1 MAKGFTDYVFNNLKS
16 SGFYHNYDYRHYPT
30 ETLPYDNHVNRHI
43 EIYLLVKEYV
53 DLYEDGKN
61 ASEATAKLIK
71 ERLNEIAK
79 KLAKTYY
86 IVTEDE
92 LK

>member
-1 MAKGFTDYVFNNLKS
+1 MAKGFEEFVFSNLKS
-16 SGFYHNYDYRHYPT
+16 NGFYHNYDIRHFPT
-30 ETLPYDNHVNRHI
+30 EQLPVDNHVSKHI

-71 ERLNEIAK
+71 ERLDEIAK
-79 KLAKTYY
+79 KLAKEYY
-86 IVTEDE
+86 VVTEKE
-92 LK
+92 LT

>member
-1 MAKGFTDYVFNNLKS
+1 V
-16 SGFYHNYDYRHYPT
+16 FYHNYETRHFPK
-30 ETLPYDNHVNRHI
+30 EKLPVDNHVNKHI

-53 DLYEDGKN
+53 DLYEDGRN

-79 KLAKTYY
+79 KLAKEYY
-86 IVTEDE
+86 VVTEKRTN
-92 LK
+92 LIIISFWRRIQGGYL

>member
-1 MAKGFTDYVFNNLKS
+1 MAKGFEGYVFNNLKS
-16 SGFYHNYDYRHYPT
+16 NGFYHNYDTRHFPI
-30 ETLPYDNHVNRHI
+30 EKLPVDNHVTRHI

>member
-1 MAKGFTDYVFNNLKS
+1 MANGFTDYVFNNLKS
-16 SGFYHNYDYRHYPT
+16 NGFYHNYEYRHYPK